1 MIHSQ
6 LDTLFQKYVTHE
18 FQAEDLKHIKLPTER
33 ARLKGEEKDLFSKV
47 CFGYPFLYIKQ
58 QDIGLSQ
65 KRSFILI

>member
-33 ARLKGEEKDLFSKV
+33 ARLKGEEKDLFCKV
-47 CFGYPFLYIKQ
+47 LAILF
-58 QDIGLSQ
+58 
-65 KRSFILI
+65 FI